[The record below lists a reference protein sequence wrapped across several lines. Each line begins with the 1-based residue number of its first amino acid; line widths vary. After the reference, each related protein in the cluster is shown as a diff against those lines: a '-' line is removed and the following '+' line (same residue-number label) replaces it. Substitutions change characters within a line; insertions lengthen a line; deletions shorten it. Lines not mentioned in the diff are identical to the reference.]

1 MMHSPLNVKATLS
14 IDHFCFY
21 KSAKD
26 GVDFDN
32 KLLIWKWHHFTER
45 FRIL

>member
-1 MMHSPLNVKATLS
+1 MHGPLNAKVTLS

-21 KSAKD
+21 KSATD

-32 KLLIWKWHHFTER
+32 KLLI
-45 FRIL
+45 